1 MKDREGGREGLK
13 GNREPERGD
22 RIKSMSFELC
32 NLNYVNA

>member
-13 GNREPERGD
+13 GNRETGRED
-22 RIKSMSFELC
+22 RIKSVSFELC